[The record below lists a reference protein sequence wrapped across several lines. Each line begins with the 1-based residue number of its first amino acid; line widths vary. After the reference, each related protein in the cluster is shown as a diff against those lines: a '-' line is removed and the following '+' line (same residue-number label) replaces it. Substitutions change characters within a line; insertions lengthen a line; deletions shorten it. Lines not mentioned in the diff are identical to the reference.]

1 MKKIV
6 LLLAVVFI
14 VTIGCEKDDI
24 TPVDNY
30 TRADY
35 VGMWSCTE
43 VPLAKNQYF
52 VCEIKIDVNSEEN
65 IKLVN
70 FANLTGTAFAIVSGK
85 NVILPKQTIYGN
97 TIEGYGTMQNKN
109 YITWRY
115 YVKDNT
121 DSASYN
127 TNFNRK

>member
-1 MKKIV
+1 MKK
-6 LLLAVVFI
+6 VVFLMVI
-14 VTIGCEKDDI
+14 AIFVVISCEKDDI
-24 TPVDNY
+24 LPVDTF

-35 VGMWSCTE
+35 VGLWSCTE

-52 VCEIKIDVNSEEN
+52 DCEIKIDNNNESN
-65 IKLVN
+65 IKLTN
-70 FANLTGTAFAIVSGK
+70 FANLSGTAFAIVSGK
-85 NVILPKQTIYGN
+85 NVVLPKQTINGN

>member
-1 MKKIV
+1 MKKFV
-6 LLLAVVFI
+6 LLISMLML
-14 VTIGCEKDDI
+14 VTIGCEKDDFAPI
-24 TPVDNY
+24 DTL

-35 VGMWSCTE
+35 VGLWSCTE

-52 VCEIKIDVNSEEN
+52 DCEIKIDNVSEDN
-65 IKLVN
+65 IKLIN
-70 FANLTGTAFAIVSGK
+70 FANLSGTAFAIVSGK
-85 NVILPKQTIYGN
+85 NVVLPKQTINGN

>member
-1 MKKIV
+1 MKK
-6 LLLAVVFI
+6 VVFLMVI
-14 VTIGCEKDDI
+14 AFFVVISCEKDDI
-24 TPVDNY
+24 LPVDTF
-30 TRADY
+30 TRDDY

-52 VCEIKIDVNSEEN
+52 DCEIKIDNNNESN
-65 IKLVN
+65 IKLTN
-70 FANLTGTAFAIVSGK
+70 FANLSGTAFAIVSGK
-85 NVILPKQTIYGN
+85 NVVLPKQTINGN